1 MRARTLIAC
10 VLVFV
15 AWASARAPQR
25 PWWGYYRDGWALAC
39 VLVAYKQMGWF
50 APPSHSNELEQGWVA
65 WDRVILLDWGGRALI
80 EALGPIV
87 PGILDA
93 CYLLVYAVGPF
104 CVAVLCALKLEAK
117 TGQFLALYVLGN
129 LLSFA
134 QFPFWPSEPPWT
146 VFPGDAV
153 PQVATPVREWVGRL
167 LGSQGIHTSVFPS
180 AHVSGAF
187 AGAFAMIR
195 IREVPRGIA
204 YGLLV
209 YAALVATATVYGRYH
224 YAVDAAAGFV
234 MAAAAAG
241 VIAAIERS
249 SRGATNSR

>member
-1 MRARTLIAC
+1 MRARILIAC
-10 VLVFV
+10 VAVIGT
-15 AWASARAPQR
+15 WAAVGTIR
-25 PWWGYYRDGWALAC
+25 PRWWDFFRDWWALAC

-50 APPSHSNELEQGWVA
+50 APPAHTFELERGWVV
-65 WDRVILLDWGGRALI
+65 WDRLILLDWGARAAI
-80 EALGPIV
+80 EVLGPVI
-87 PGILDA
+87 PAILDA

-104 CVAVLCALKLEAK
+104 CVVVLYALKLESR
-117 TGQFLALYVLGN
+117 TGQFLTLYLLGN
-129 LLSFA
+129 LLSFG

-153 PQVATPVREWVGRL
+153 PQVVTPVRDWVGKL

-195 IREVPRGIA
+195 IREVPRRAA

-209 YAALVATATVYGRYH
+209 YAALVAAATVYGRYH

-234 MAAAAAG
+234 MAVAAAG
-241 VIAAIERS
+241 IVQAWDRTQ
-249 SRGATNSR
+249 GAG